1 MKKPYEKP
9 MVESEPAFAT
19 LSGCSELPDEVG
31 CLGAGLSTVNNN
43 Y

>member
-19 LSGCSELPDEVG
+19 LSGCSEDDTDAT
-31 CLGAGLSTVNNN
+31 CLGAGLSTVNA
-43 Y
+43 